1 MSIEA
6 NRPPKEAETRS
17 GAESISPPGTL
28 PVQVPASITPTGRA
42 GARRKLGKT
51 GPAKK
56 GRTVAKRKPEKKG
69 PAKKVVEKATTRTR
83 AGKGSFRE
91 EPKTGWR
98 TRERVGGRKP
108 SAEQKSLT
116 KKRGP
121 AEKTVAKRATVAR
134 RAPAKKAPVM
144 KGITRSPAAKKAAP
158 RRPATKRGIGRR

>member
-1 MSIEA
+1 MSIEV
-6 NRPPKEAETRS
+6 NRPPKEAAPRS
-17 GAESISPPGTL
+17 GGESLAPPTH
-28 PVQVPASITPTGRA
+28 PTIQVPASITPTGRV
-42 GARRKLGKT
+42 GARRKLGKA
-51 GPAKK
+51 GPARK

-134 RAPAKKAPVM
+134 RAPAKKAAVI
-144 KGITRSPAAKKAAP
+144 KGVTRSPAAKKAAP
-158 RRPATKRGIGRR
+158 RRPAAKRGIGRR